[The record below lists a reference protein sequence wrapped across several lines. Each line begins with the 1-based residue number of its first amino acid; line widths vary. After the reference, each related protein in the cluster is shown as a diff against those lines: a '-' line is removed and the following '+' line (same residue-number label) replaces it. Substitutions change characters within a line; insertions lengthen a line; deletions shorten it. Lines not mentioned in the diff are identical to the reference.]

1 MSILTI
7 FWNETWINFPQKST
21 LYWQSSYLINSK
33 QLAKIYLKFENN
45 LPISG
50 FISVRPTSSLSSLGI
65 TQSSLGSRVS
75 IWKWIVEPPFF
86 FFCCAHFCD
95 VWMLRK
101 VHVQVRHRRHW
112 RYVERRQFK
121 NVSRR
126 FTNTK
131 TLTQRHRSCRIGRLN
146 ATRSFQKFAS
156 NKIFPN
162 LDDDDVNIWASLCV
176 DSVTSKGDA
185 ASCQRRGHHEE
196 EQPDLWRR
204 CVKTGWRAARLP
216 TEVQSS
222 LLCWK
227 REKIRLII
235 MWHN

>member
-1 MSILTI
+1 MKSIHGCGFETRKVRQHLR
-7 FWNETWINFPQKST
+7 FWR
-21 LYWQSSYLINSK
+21 
-33 QLAKIYLKFENN
+33 
-45 LPISG
+45 PIIRHLFS
-50 FISVRPTSSLSSLGI
+50 PTVTFVVL
-65 TQSSLGSRVS
+65 
-75 IWKWIVEPPFF
+75 FF
-86 FFCCAHFCD
+86 VFCFCC
-95 VWMLRK
+95 
-101 VHVQVRHRRHW
+101 
-112 RYVERRQFK
+112 
-121 NVSRR
+121 

-227 REKIRLII
+227 REKFG
-235 MWHN
+235 